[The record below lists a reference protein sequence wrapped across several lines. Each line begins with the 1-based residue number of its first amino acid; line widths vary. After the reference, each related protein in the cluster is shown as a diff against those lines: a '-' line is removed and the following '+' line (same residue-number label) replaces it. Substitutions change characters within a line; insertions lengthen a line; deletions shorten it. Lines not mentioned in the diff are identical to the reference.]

1 MGKKMGLVGV
11 LVFLSLFLS
20 VHSVQAQVKTQ
31 KITCLE
37 EPSWFFKTGMSRGK
51 YHDRQDLGLVL
62 NSGATIKIRKSNTSD
77 GYKNLNFRI
86 LGNNRNAEK
95 SVSLTGDWQTIKIES
110 SGVPFID
117 TPYGTTDTEIEY
129 EIEGSATPLP
139 IYQKNTSEAK
149 FFSEWDGSDAAF
161 ALVKGDK
168 FQLLI
173 PLAEKNKTKRL
184 PDFDTLDT
192 YMTYQDSIITYYD
205 DTMGLSSTTGLN
217 KTPKN
222 RFFLKG
228 DGGTPSG
235 VGAYYGNDYTANG
248 YSTVVGMWMSKWDW
262 GTLHELG
269 HAYQPSYN
277 NKGMYTGEVSNNL
290 LAVLF
295 TYEHRGKTVGDK
307 NSWLYNYNKKKS
319 VEDSLYQLLVG
330 QQKRYADLDHRRRL
344 VLLSDLTQSVGK
356 ENWTK
361 FNIFYREAINN
372 GNIAVKNL
380 SLPDLFTLYYSDQT
394 KKDYSPIFNKWGLSL
409 TATRQPTINRG
420 NDYPAV
426 SSLVDV
432 VPKDKL
438 DEAVTALS
446 QNLLIDSKFNLV
458 TNQDLVGMN
467 LSGGSLTIH
476 LKIDEF
482 AQLKGKT
489 LALKDGQRV
498 VKEVMIDSPELVIP
512 SMKNGIYTMAFPE
525 TEKRYDIDNHYAYV
539 RDTQNDTQV
548 KFTALIGSQLFDETI
563 TFRGWSYEFATIK
576 TDFQNQNLT
585 FDVFTK
591 NPHSRF
597 AGELYASLKVFDEL
611 GNLVYEKD
619 IDGTNAK
626 VEKVD
631 VPLKEGFQIQI
642 FHAETK
648 NRLTSTTTGLID
660 AKRKTNILLVKNG
673 YLVNQN
679 GAPDTASRVE
689 KIISAIGN
697 LKRDPAISEIKDSP
711 EKNQI
716 IVAIL
721 ALPEKDRDELLIAH
735 QDFLNLS
742 PGVMTLHYLDEDKQ
756 VIAAPDSVT
765 GRFGESRQFQAKNI
779 PGYKLKVG
787 TASIE
792 LHYQLKPISH
802 TFIYKKVAEP
812 VLPKHKLV
820 LRHVNLIQGDAW
832 DPELAIAE
840 LIKDDA
846 PYDFSDAVKS
856 GLLTYTP
863 KTLNTDKVGVYE
875 VNYSYAG
882 VTSVANITVKA
893 SQQSIDAKD
902 SMLFIGDKWSAED
915 NFISATDKSGHV
927 ISFKQNMVS
936 HDVDMSKAGIYRVSY
951 RNGSAIKTITVIVK
965 ERSSATHQENTQ
977 SPKDKSGTTGNS
989 GNAYDKAKD
998 RPKVLPKTGETNQ
1011 QIEMLV
1017 GITIVLTAGLVSYKV
1032 RKRTN

>member
-1 MGKKMGLVGV
+1 MSKKMGLVGV
-11 LVFLSLFLS
+11 LFFLSLFLS
-20 VHSVQAQVKTQ
+20 MQSVQAQVKTQ

-37 EPSWFFKTGMSRGK
+37 EPSWVFKTGMSRGK

-77 GYKNLNFRI
+77 GYKNLNFRL

-139 IYQKNTSEAK
+139 IYEKNTSEAK
-149 FFSEWDGSDAAF
+149 FFSEWDGSDAPF

-205 DTMGLSSTTGLN
+205 DTMGLSSTTGFN

-235 VGAYYGNDYTANG
+235 VGAYYGNNYTANG

-295 TYEHRGKTVGDK
+295 TYEHRGKTIGDK
-307 NSWLYNYNKKKS
+307 KSWLYNYNKKKS
-319 VEDSLYQLLVG
+319 VEDSLYQLLVE
-330 QQKRYADLDHRRRL
+330 QQKSYADLDHRRRL
-344 VLLSDLTQSVGK
+344 ILLSDLTQSAGK

-361 FNIFYREAINN
+361 FNVFYREAINN

-380 SLPDLFTLYYSDQT
+380 SLPDLFTFYYSDQT

-458 TNQDLVGMN
+458 TNQDLIGMN

-498 VKEVMIDSPELVIP
+498 VKEVTIDSPELVIP
-512 SMKNGIYTMAFPE
+512 DMKNGIYTMAFPE
-525 TEKRYDIDNHYAYV
+525 TERRYDIDNHYAYV

-548 KFTALIGSQLFDETI
+548 NFTVLNGSQLFDETI
-563 TFRGWSYEFATIK
+563 RFRGWSYEFATIK

-585 FDVFTK
+585 FDIFTK
-591 NPHSRF
+591 NPHSRY
-597 AGELYASLKVFDEL
+597 AGELYASLKIFDEL

-626 VEKVD
+626 LEKVD
-631 VPLKEGFQIQI
+631 IPIKEGFQIQI

-660 AKRKTNILLVKNG
+660 AKRKTNTLLVKNG

-679 GAPDTASRVE
+679 GEPDTASRVE
-689 KIISAIGN
+689 KIISAIDN
-697 LKRDPAISEIKDSP
+697 LKKDPAISEIKDSP

-721 ALPEKDRDELLIAH
+721 ALPEKDRDELLVAY
-735 QDFLNLS
+735 QDFLNLR
-742 PGVMTLHYLDEDKQ
+742 PGVMTLYYLDEDRQ
-756 VIAAPDSVT
+756 VIAAPDSQT
-765 GRFGESRQFQAKNI
+765 GRFGESRQCQAKNI
-779 PGYKLKVG
+779 PGYQLKEG

-792 LHYQLKPISH
+792 LRYQLKPISH
-802 TFIYKKVAEP
+802 TFIYKKVAKP
-812 VLPKHKLV
+812 VLPINKLV
-820 LRHVNLIQGDAW
+820 LKDVTLIQGDAW

-846 PYDFSDAVKS
+846 PYAFSDAVKS

-863 KTLNTDKVGVYE
+863 KTLNTDKAGVYE

-882 VTSVANITVKA
+882 VTSVAKITVQAGK
-893 SQQSIDAKD
+893 QSIDAKD
-902 SMLFIGDKWSAED
+902 STLFIGDKWSAED
-915 NFISATDKSGHV
+915 NFISTTDKSGHMM
-927 ISFKQNMVS
+927 SFNPSMVS
-936 HDVDMSKAGIYRVSY
+936 HDVDTSKAGIYRVSY
-951 RNGSAIKTITVIVK
+951 RNGSATKTITVTVK
-965 ERSSATHQENTQ
+965 ERSSGIHQENTQ
-977 SPKDKSGTTGNS
+977 SPKDKPVVTGNTNNS
-989 GNAYDKAKD
+989 YDKGKD
-998 RPKVLPKTGETNQ
+998 RLKVLPKTGETSPK
-1011 QIEMLV
+1011 IKILV
-1017 GITIVLTAGLVSYKV
+1017 GITMVLTACLVSYKV
-1032 RKRTN
+1032 RKRTD